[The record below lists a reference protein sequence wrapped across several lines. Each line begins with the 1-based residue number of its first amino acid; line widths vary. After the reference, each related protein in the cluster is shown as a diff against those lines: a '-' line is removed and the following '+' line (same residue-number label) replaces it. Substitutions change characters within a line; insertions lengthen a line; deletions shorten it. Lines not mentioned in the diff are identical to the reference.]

1 MKHTQENQI
10 VRECIATALLQLMRE
25 KPFEAITV
33 TELARRAGV
42 SRTTYYRNFT
52 SKEDILRASVDQIM
66 DAFTKAAEA
75 LPPQAGVREVVRCA
89 FSCGQAHSGTM
100 QAIRRAGLDHLLR
113 ERFDAFIEEL
123 CRHLPILRSGAYPA
137 RMLSGALLST
147 LFYWYDTGMQESSS
161 ALADLFFL
169 CMSGLREPDPAAQ
182 STAGN

>member
-75 LPPQAGVREVVRCA
+75 LPPQAGVREVGALRV
-89 FSCGQAHSGTM
+89 FV
-100 QAIRRAGLDHLLR
+100 RAGAQRHDAGDSPRGRAISELR

-147 LFYWYDTGMQESSS
+147 PVL
-161 ALADLFFL
+161 LV
-169 CMSGLREPDPAAQ
+169 
-182 STAGN
+182 